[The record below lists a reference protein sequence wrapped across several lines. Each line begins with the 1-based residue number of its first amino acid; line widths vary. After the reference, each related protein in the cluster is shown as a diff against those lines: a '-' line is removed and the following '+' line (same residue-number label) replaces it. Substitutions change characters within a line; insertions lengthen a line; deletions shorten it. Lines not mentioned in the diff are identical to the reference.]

1 MAATKGS
8 SGLGGQLYI
17 NTAADA
23 TITLTSGV
31 PTAVVGGTWVAILEQ
46 SSSIGIET
54 KGVYGGASHMQSA
67 AAEYI
72 PLLQEPV
79 ETPVTFNYVPGDPGQ
94 EALLTAM
101 NTVPIPLKQFKYV
114 APLRASQTTAG
125 EIRVFHAFPSGGV
138 EEPINAVTPLKCSLR
153 ITGGYAR
160 IAGS

>member
-17 NTAADA
+17 NTGTDA
-23 TITLTSGV
+23 TIVSGV
-31 PTAVVGGTWVAILEQ
+31 VTGGTFVAIAEQ
-46 SSSIGIET
+46 SSSIEIST
-54 KGVYGGASHMQSA
+54 KGVYGSASHMQSS

-72 PLLQEPV
+72 SLLQEPV
-79 ETPVTFNYVPGDPGQ
+79 ETAVTFNYSPGDAGQ
-94 EALLTAM
+94 EALIVAM
-101 NTVPIPLKQFKYV
+101 NTVPIPQKQFKYV

-125 EIRVFHAFPSGGV
+125 EIRLFHAFPSGGV